1 MEEQPSS
8 HSGLGNTGSAAVG
21 GGARSLPT
29 NAPAGI
35 PPAGAHRSCLR
46 RGLGCLLQVLGLLML
61 AAIVA
66 AAVGVAGFW
75 WWAHHG
81 SALAGEAHVVNFEV
95 RAGDSLTTIARRLD
109 QAGVARPWPCVAA
122 LALGLRLDRG
132 IPPGHYALDPGLPP
146 VEVLRHLAAAR
157 ARPAREEV
165 RVTLPE
171 GWTTLQ
177 MADRLAQRGVI
188 ADRERFL
195 TLCGDADFL
204 HALGVPADDA
214 QGYLFPDTY
223 FFQPHTDEAEVVRRL
238 VTQFRAVVLG
248 TGTGQLGL
256 LPGQNSPNAQPL
268 TFAEAVTLASI
279 LEREARLA
287 EEMPRIASVYHNRLA
302 KKMNLE
308 SCATVRFALDKWRAP
323 LTLADLKDESPYN
336 TYRRAGL
343 PPGPICNPGR
353 EALAAAFRPERTDFL
368 FYVYRGDN
376 HHEFTRTYEEH
387 MAARQRFKDAWA
399 QPIVRAADAAGAADA
414 ANTGAAG
421 STGGASSAN
430 GASAATTSATASV
443 PPAVAR

>member
-1 MEEQPSS
+1 
-8 HSGLGNTGSAAVG
+8 V
-21 GGARSLPT
+21 
-29 NAPAGI
+29 
-35 PPAGAHRSCLR
+35 
-46 RGLGCLLQVLGLLML
+46 
-61 AAIVA
+61 AIVA
-66 AAVGVAGFW
+66 AAVGAGGFW

-81 SALAGEAHVVNFEV
+81 IAPARAISADHAVSFEV
-95 RAGDSLTTIARRLD
+95 RAGDSLTTTARRLD

-122 LALGLRLDRG
+122 LALCLRLDRG
-132 IPPGHYALDPGLPP
+132 IQPGHYAFDPGLPP
-146 VEVLRHLAAAR
+146 IEVLQRLAAAH

-177 MADRLAQRGVI
+177 MADRLAERGVI
-188 ADRERFL
+188 ADRQQFL
-195 TLCGDADFL
+195 DLCGDAVFVR
-204 HALGVPADDA
+204 ALGVPADDA

-223 FFQPHTDEAEVVRRL
+223 FFQPHTDEAEVIRRL
-238 VTQFRAVVLG
+238 VAQFRAVVLG
-248 TGTGQLGL
+248 TSANQLGL

-268 TFAEAVTLASI
+268 NFAEGVTLASI
-279 LEREARLA
+279 LEREARVPD
-287 EEMPRIASVYHNRLA
+287 EMPRIASVYHNRLA
-302 KKMNLE
+302 KKMKLE

-336 TYRRAGL
+336 TYSHAGL

-353 EALAAAFRPERTDFL
+353 DAIAAAFRPERTDFL

-387 MAARQRFKDAWA
+387 MATRARFKDAWA
-399 QPIVRAADAAGAADA
+399 QPIVRAADAADA
-414 ANTGAAG
+414 ANTGTAG